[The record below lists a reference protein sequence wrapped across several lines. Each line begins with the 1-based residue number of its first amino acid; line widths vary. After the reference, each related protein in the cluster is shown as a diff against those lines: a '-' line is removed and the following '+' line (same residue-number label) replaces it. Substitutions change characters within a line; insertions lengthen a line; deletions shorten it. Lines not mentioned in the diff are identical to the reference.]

1 MVLRALICLLHSA
14 SKLTGRAVLPL
25 LELDVR
31 EDALV
36 EVEVANDDCLAIL
49 SSSVSWIAFEG

>member
-14 SKLTGRAVLPL
+14 KRLTDRGLLPL
-25 LELDVR
+25 LELDVG

-36 EVEVANDDCLAIL
+36 EAGDANDDCLAIL
-49 SSSVSWIAFEG
+49 SSSVSWIAVEG